1 MTLTIK
7 KQEDREA
14 VATILFRN
22 GYTVRQKKY
31 KPAGAK
37 KAETILEVMSGHDGS
52 TASVSVNKMVT
63 AAADQGKI
71 SRTQTIAPYPE
82 RRQA

>member
-7 KQEDREA
+7 NQEDRET

-52 TASVSVNKMVT
+52 AASGERVPMDQTAEDS
-63 AAADQGKI
+63 Q
-71 SRTQTIAPYPE
+71 
-82 RRQA
+82 

>member
-1 MTLTIK
+1 MTLTIR

-37 KAETILEVMSGHDGS
+37 KAETILEVLAGNDGS
-52 TASVSVNKMVT
+52 AASGERVPMDQTAEDS
-63 AAADQGKI
+63 Q
-71 SRTQTIAPYPE
+71 
-82 RRQA
+82 

>member
-7 KQEDREA
+7 NQEDRET

-52 TASVSVNKMVT
+52 TASGERVPMDQT
-63 AAADQGKI
+63 AEDSQ
-71 SRTQTIAPYPE
+71 
-82 RRQA
+82 

>member
-7 KQEDREA
+7 KQEDRET

-37 KAETILEVMSGHDGS
+37 KAETILEVLNGYDGS
-52 TASVSVNKMVT
+52 AASGERVQVDPS
-63 AAADQGKI
+63 AED
-71 SRTQTIAPYPE
+71 SR
-82 RRQA
+82 